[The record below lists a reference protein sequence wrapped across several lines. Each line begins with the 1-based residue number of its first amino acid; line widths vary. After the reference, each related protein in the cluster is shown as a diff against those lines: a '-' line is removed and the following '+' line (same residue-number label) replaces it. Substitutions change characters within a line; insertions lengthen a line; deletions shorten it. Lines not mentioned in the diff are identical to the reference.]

1 MTNQPQTE
9 HKSAERLAFEHYIR
23 TGHRLLV
30 HVQPDE
36 LEHKFNPYH
45 DPRNGQFTFAPGG
58 PHSLGTVIISDRRGL
73 HRVRQDAARPSTTAD
88 GLPSTDP
95 SSFAGVLS
103 DAVYRPSETTL
114 GFEQAQY
121 RPNPRVRIGNNGGPR
136 LNDPLTLGRVFP
148 GLAAS
153 PGGSLVAIADNILDL
168 TGPAS
173 RLTSELAEAHVNRLI
188 GQMRTIDPNYRL
200 DSLAFPTTL
209 EGQVNLIRQ
218 LRVDRATAFYR
229 ERGEVRPLQVEVLR
243 YLQERTDKAYEQGL
257 RELDSGRLQIRL
269 SRAEAL
275 GNYVDRTVRRDLQK
289 LYNTMNIQTSN
300 AGPIRI
306 IGREYDSSGSDRS
319 YRIPDARVGNIA
331 FDISLTRKTYLMPQ
345 VQGFFASDWKPDAVI
360 IVRPRQVGPNN
371 TYAITKRGR

>member
-30 HVQPDE
+30 HVQLDE

-88 GLPSTDP
+88 GLPSTDS
-95 SSFAGVLS
+95 SSFAGALS

-121 RPNPRVRIGNNGGPR
+121 WPNPRVRIGNNGGPP

-188 GQMRTIDPNYRL
+188 GQIGTIDPNYRL

-209 EGQVNLIRQ
+209 EGQVHLIRQ

-229 ERGEVRPLQVEVLR
+229 ERGEVRPLQVEALR
-243 YLQERTDKAYEQGL
+243 LMQRRADTAYNEGVALYNSGRLRPRLSREEAIGNYIDRAVRREL
-257 RELDSGRLQIRL
+257 RELYNERGIDISKGQKIR
-269 SRAEAL
+269 
-275 GNYVDRTVRRDLQK
+275 VV
-289 LYNTMNIQTSN
+289 
-300 AGPIRI
+300 
-306 IGREYDSSGSDRS
+306 GREYDTSGGDPTF
-319 YRIPDARVGNIA
+319 RIPDARVGNIA
-331 FDISLTRKTYLMPQ
+331 FDVTLSRKTLATPQ
-345 VQGFFASDWKPDAVI
+345 VRGFFNSDFKPDVVI
-360 IVRPRQVGPNN
+360 IVRPSQLGNN
-371 TYAITKRGR
+371 STYAIARPRK